1 MQLSQHQKG
10 ATALAHVGL
19 FYAAAI
25 WGSTFYLV
33 KQAIAD
39 VHPVTLIAYRF
50 LIAGAI
56 LLGFLLATRRPLF
69 RGFGRGLILGVIIW
83 LLYVPQ
89 TIGLG
94 MTTAANSGF
103 ITGLFVVFIPV
114 FLATL
119 FRSNPPRL
127 EWLAAAVAIAGLW
140 VLTGGLRQMNTGD
153 ALTLIATFTYALHVL
168 LTDKYMKCGADPVT
182 ITCQQFLVVG
192 VLSVLTIGIL
202 GLPLK
207 IDSSRTTWIVLFLA
221 LFPTLSAYVI
231 QVFAQRII
239 SPVRVSLIFA
249 FEPVFAG
256 VFAWTL
262 GGEAM
267 RTSSALGGFL
277 IFLALVISGVSGPP
291 NKVPRRAPQ
300 ES

>member
-10 ATALAHVGL
+10 ATTLAHIGL

-39 VHPVTLIAYRF
+39 VHPITLIAYRF

-103 ITGLFVVFIPV
+103 ITGLFVVFITPCV
-114 FLATL
+114 
-119 FRSNPPRL
+119 P
-127 EWLAAAVAIAGLW
+127 
-140 VLTGGLRQMNTGD
+140 
-153 ALTLIATFTYALHVL
+153 
-168 LTDKYMKCGADPVT
+168 
-182 ITCQQFLVVG
+182 
-192 VLSVLTIGIL
+192 
-202 GLPLK
+202 
-207 IDSSRTTWIVLFLA
+207 RTTES
-221 LFPTLSAYVI
+221 T
-231 QVFAQRII
+231 
-239 SPVRVSLIFA
+239 SPFRMFYT
-249 FEPVFAG
+249 E
-256 VFAWTL
+256 
-262 GGEAM
+262 
-267 RTSSALGGFL
+267 
-277 IFLALVISGVSGPP
+277 
-291 NKVPRRAPQ
+291 Q
-300 ES
+300 